1 MPQIE
6 RFAPAALAI
15 KAIALAVGLVSAAV
29 AAAAPA
35 AAEDRTLDL
44 YYVHTGERAQITFK
58 RNGRYDPAALKR
70 LNVMLRDWRRNEP
83 TRMDPALF
91 DLVWEVYKASGARKP
106 ITVTSAYRSPTTNNM
121 LRRRSRGVA
130 KNSQHTYGR
139 AMDFFIPDVPTA
151 KLRAIALRKQHGGVG
166 YYPTSRTPFVHLDVG
181 SVRHWPRM
189 NRSQLVAVFPNGRTL
204 HVPSDGKPLPGYEQ
218 AMADYMN
225 YKRGRGGSGGM
236 SDSEVSAM
244 VQYAATFSNDRDNRM
259 RPVSGT
265 NKNLFAA
272 LFGGGADEEEDGV
285 ESVGGTS
292 AAAAGGDDDDAGPVA
307 PAKAAPTATA
317 VASAPSSLPG
327 VAAAEPE
334 APAAATPA
342 PAAPATATI
351 APPAPLP
358 APEVAPTPV
367 ETTPVDGS
375 EALVAAVA
383 APPRK
388 PATAAAPEPTAA
400 EIATSTLLASVRVPL
415 RAPERPDTTLLI
427 ASAMPPA
434 KPPELVA
441 RAIIGNAPP
450 PVLGYAADGAL
461 PPQPGAP
468 VDVLAETART
478 VMRGSLASK
487 STANGNSRSLALA
500 SATDGDRYVG
510 DTPIG
515 ASELGLVPASLT
527 AAADEDP
534 FADQLHAPER
544 SDPRLLSADV
554 TVRMM
559 VFADLVAPNARMM
572 PALIAGVDL
581 PGDDRLA
588 ERAAAGPQSDRFG
601 NPVGDVMVTASLR

>member
-6 RFAPAALAI
+6 RFAPKALAI
-15 KAIALAVGLVSAAV
+15 KAIALAVGLVSSAV
-29 AAAAPA
+29 LATAPA

-91 DLVWEVYKASGARKP
+91 DLVWEVYKASGARRP

-139 AMDFFIPDVPTA
+139 AMDFFIPDIPTA

-189 NRSQLVAVFPNGRTL
+189 NRAQLLAVFPNGRTL

-236 SDSEVSAM
+236 SDSEAAAM
-244 VQYAATFSNDRDNRM
+244 VQYAASFSSDRDNRM
-259 RPVSGT
+259 RPVSGA

-272 LFGGGADEEEDGV
+272 LFGGGADEEEDGAEV
-285 ESVGGTS
+285 SGGAS
-292 AAAAGGDDDDAGPVA
+292 AAAAGGGDDDDAGPA
-307 PAKAAPTATA
+307 IPAAAAPKATA

-334 APAAATPA
+334 APAAAAPV

-358 APEVAPTPV
+358 APEAVPTPA
-367 ETTPVDGS
+367 ETAPAAQP

-388 PATAAAPEPTAA
+388 PADAPEPTAA
-400 EIATSTLLASVRVPL
+400 EIATSTLLASVRVPM
-415 RAPERPDTTLLI
+415 RAPDRPDSTLLI

-478 VMRGSLASK
+478 VMRGSVASQA
-487 STANGNSRSLALA
+487 TARSGSRSMALA
-500 SATDGDRYVG
+500 SASGNELDD
-510 DTPIG
+510 DMPIG
-515 ASELGLVPASLT
+515 ASGLGLVPASLT

-534 FADQLHAPER
+534 FADQLQAPER

-559 VFADLVAPNARMM
+559 VFCDLVAPNARMM

-581 PGDDRLA
+581 PGDDRLDD
-588 ERAAAGPQSDRFG
+588 RAATGPQSDRFG
-601 NPVGDVMVTASLR
+601 NPAGDVMMTASLR